1 MLLEKWAMNNHL
13 EIAVKE
19 MVLLSKAVYYV
30 TTNENKAMELQ
41 EIIDKEYDIHDIKI
55 VMFNK
60 NIDEIQNNNIE
71 EIVKDKLVKAF
82 KVLHRPVIVE
92 QAGLC
97 IKDFGN
103 LPNGLTSIF
112 WDQLS
117 DEKDKDQKIEKCEEK
132 LLKYFKGQA
141 VTAVSCKGYCD
152 GKNLYCG
159 IGKVDGKIVERDTT
173 TKINTVFGWDGIFL
187 PNGSTKTYADMNLEE
202 KNRDSMRKKALD
214 ELAKQVL
221 VECIRDN
228 GDEIEG

>member
-1 MLLEKWAMNNHL
+1 MNNHL

-19 MVLLSKAVYYV
+19 MLVLSKAVYYV

-141 VTAVSCKGYCD
+141 VTAVSCIGYCD

-159 IGKVDGKIVERDTT
+159 IGKVDGEIVERDTT
-173 TKINTVFGWDGIFL
+173 IDINTVFGWDRIFL
-187 PNGSTKTYADMNLEE
+187 PNGSKITYAAMDSKE
-202 KNRDSMRKKALD
+202 KNKVSMRKRALD